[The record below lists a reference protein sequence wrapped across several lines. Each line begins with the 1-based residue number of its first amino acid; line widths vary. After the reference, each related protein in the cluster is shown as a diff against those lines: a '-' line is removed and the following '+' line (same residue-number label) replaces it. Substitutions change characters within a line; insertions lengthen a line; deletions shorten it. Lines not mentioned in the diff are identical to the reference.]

1 MKTFRYILLCLGMLW
16 IGTAGAQISLHID
29 PQALTAING
38 NTYRLNDTSPVG
50 VTAIFAIYNTS
61 NSNFADTLSFG
72 YSVTAGGS
80 TATYNTRNYSGS
92 GIAANGP
99 PFVTIPAGDSLIY
112 QAISFNFTSPVFV
125 IGPTTVVIW
134 PTLAHSGSSIG
145 DSASAIVYIDN
156 PAGIVAPVQT
166 ASAVYISGSNL
177 MVRNHESEFGGIRI
191 FDVSGKLIFSDRL
204 QGDAQIPVSQYADG
218 IYSVEITT
226 TSGSRHTYKVL
237 KH

>member
-1 MKTFRYILLCLGMLW
+1 MKTLRYILLCLGTLW

-72 YSVTAGGS
+72 YSITAGGS

-99 PFVTIPAGDSLIY
+99 PFVAIPAGDSLIY

-156 PAGIVAPVQT
+156 PAGVGTLVPA
-166 ASAVYISGSNL
+166 ASAVYISGSKL
-177 MVRNHESEFGGIRI
+177 VVRNPENEFGGIRI
-191 FDVSGKLIFSDRL
+191 FDVSGKLIFSDQL
-204 QGDAQIPVSQYADG
+204 QGDKLIPVSQYADG

-226 TSGSRHTYKVL
+226 TSGGRHNYKIL
-237 KH
+237 KQ